1 MIIILLV
8 HADVIAP
15 AKPTHALVDKAAST
29 RLNTTLTEMTIES
42 DTHRFLSSPV
52 LGSAVATP
60 FVDRVAA
67 FACLSS
73 KSAET
78 MNDVELAKFAF
89 DALAGSGQH
98 FRQNGRVM
106 DSSDENIGQIAK
118 IIGEFRISRRG
129 R

>member
-29 RLNTTLTEMTIES
+29 RLNTTLIEMTIES

-52 LGSAVATP
+52 LGSAVATL

-67 FACLSS
+67 FA
-73 KSAET
+73 
-78 MNDVELAKFAF
+78 
-89 DALAGSGQH
+89 
-98 FRQNGRVM
+98 
-106 DSSDENIGQIAK
+106 
-118 IIGEFRISRRG
+118 
-129 R
+129 